1 MKRAAAILAVA
12 AAMGV
17 LAPSAVAATG
27 RSGGLP
33 VVKPALSDLSL
44 HTANN
49 DRSGQTMYRLGDTGL
64 WME

>member
-17 LAPSAVAATG
+17 LAPSAVAAKG

-33 VVKPALSDLSL
+33 VVEPALSDLSL